1 MKLKFFL
8 PAIALS
14 AMFIQPVSADED
26 HTPLGEQMELMND
39 AYKAFRRE
47 EDPEK
52 GAALAREAQD
62 AMIKAISEF
71 PEMLNDMPDSPEKT
85 KAAAQYRAMM
95 GELISI
101 LANIELAFIDGDL
114 EKVKEGVDAMR
125 ESKKT
130 AHDKYI
136 EE

>member
-1 MKLKFFL
+1 MKLKLLL

-14 AMFIQPVSADED
+14 AMFIQPVIADDD
-26 HTPLGEQMELMND
+26 HTALGEQMDIMND

-62 AMIKAISEF
+62 AIIKAISEF
-71 PEMLNDMPDSPEKT
+71 PEMLNKMPDSPEKT
-85 KAAAQYRAMM
+85 KASAQYRAMM
-95 GELISI
+95 GELITI
-101 LANIELAFIDGDL
+101 LANIELAFLDGDL
-114 EKVKEGVDAMR
+114 EKVADGVTAMR
-125 ESKKT
+125 TSKKT
-130 AHDKYI
+130 AHDKFI